1 MAQHFLL
8 STAARSLSLA
18 RVARMSDAEAGE
30 VFKQVRW
37 HATGGEPVCPRCG
50 CLGVYAFRTRP
61 LFKCKACEHQ
71 FSVTS
76 GTIFSGRKLPIR
88 DYLMAIA
95 IFVNGAKG
103 HSALQLSRDLD
114 VQYKTAFVL
123 SHKLREALAAEKAN
137 ATVSGEVAVDGA
149 YFGGH
154 VRPANRREDRVDR
167 RRAVN
172 QTGKRRVVVV
182 AREKN
187 GKTLPF
193 VFRTEPEA
201 LATLGQRIEVASI
214 VHADEATHW
223 DALHSRY
230 LTKRINH
237 QEAYSADGACTNDA
251 ESFFSRLRRSEI
263 GIHHHIAGPYLHAY
277 ASEMA
282 WREDNRRRSNGE
294 QYLIAANAALAHPVS
309 RQWKGYWQRSA
320 TRNLWRVQ

>member
-1 MAQHFLL
+1 VAQHFLL

-18 RVARMSDAEAGE
+18 RVARMSTEEAAEA
-30 VFKQVRW
+30 FKQIRW
-37 HATGGEPVCPRCG
+37 NTTNGDPVCPRCG
-50 CLGVYAFRTRP
+50 CLGAYTFKTRA

-76 GTIFSGRKLPIR
+76 GTIFASRKLPISTI
-88 DYLMAIA
+88 LLAIA

-123 SHKLREALAAEKAN
+123 SHKIREAIAAENAS

-154 VRPANRREDRVDR
+154 IRPANHVENRVDR
-167 RRAVN
+167 RLSKH
-172 QTGKRRVVVV
+172 QTGKRRVVVI
-182 AREKN
+182 AREKG

-193 VFRTEPEA
+193 VFKTEAES
-201 LATLGQRIEVASI
+201 LATLGQRIEVGST

-223 DALHSRY
+223 DALHLRY

-237 QEAYSADGACTNDA
+237 QNAYSDAGACTNDA

-263 GIHHHIAGPYLHAY
+263 GIHHHFAGPQLAAY
-277 ASEMA
+277 AAEMA
-282 WREDNRRRSNGE
+282 WREDHRRRSNGE
-294 QYLIAANAALAHPVS
+294 QYLIAVNAALAHPVS
-309 RQWKGYWQRSA
+309 RRWKGYWQR
-320 TRNLWRVQ
+320 TPIR

>member
-1 MAQHFLL
+1 MVMAQHFLL

-18 RVARMSDAEAGE
+18 RVARMSDAEAAE
-30 VFKQVRW
+30 AFKQIRW
-37 HATGGEPVCPRCG
+37 SATGGEPNCPRCG
-50 CLGVYAFRTRP
+50 CLGVYAFKTRA

-76 GTIFSGRKLPIR
+76 GTIFASRKLPLR
-88 DYLMAIA
+88 TVLLAIA
-95 IFVNGAKG
+95 IFVSGAKG

-123 SHKLREALAAEKAN
+123 SHKLREALAAEKAD

-154 VRPANRREDRVDR
+154 IRPSNYAENRRDR
-167 RRAVN
+167 RLAIN
-172 QTGKRRVVVV
+172 QTGKRRVVVI
-182 AREKN
+182 AREKS

-201 LATLGQRIEVASI
+201 LATLGQRIEIGSI

-263 GIHHHIAGPYLHAY
+263 GIHHHIAGPYLNAY
-277 ASEMA
+277 AAEMA

-294 QYLIAANAALAHPVS
+294 QYLLAVNAALAHPVS
-309 RQWKGYWQRSA
+309 RQWKGYWQNR
-320 TRNLWRVQ
+320 RLLQWRR